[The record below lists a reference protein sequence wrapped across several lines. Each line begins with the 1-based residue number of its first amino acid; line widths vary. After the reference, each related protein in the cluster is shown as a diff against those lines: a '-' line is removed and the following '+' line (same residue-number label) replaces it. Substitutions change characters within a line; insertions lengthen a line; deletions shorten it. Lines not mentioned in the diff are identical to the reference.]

1 MCVKQKLW
9 WPAAQTA
16 SSDILSPSIILLWN
30 GDGITTI
37 GLLLLASID
46 NIMRR
51 YMVTIPS
58 RILPPGGKYRR
69 VSTPTSFAECSTN
82 CCGHQLC
89 PQQQRQLNLTTITT
103 QHSLG
108 QLRRN
113 VRPTP
118 CAGAILSLI
127 KRHQLNRNGIEPT
140 SSIMRTKCHN

>member
-9 WPAAQTA
+9 WPAVQTA
-16 SSDILSPSIILLWN
+16 SSGILSPSIILLWN

-46 NIMRR
+46 HIMRR

-58 RILPPGGKYRR
+58 RILPPGGNYRR

-82 CCGHQLC
+82 CCGHQLW
-89 PQQQRQLNLTTITT
+89 PQQQRQLNLINTT
-103 QHSLG
+103 QHFLG
-108 QLRRN
+108 QLRQN
-113 VRPTP
+113 VQQTP

-127 KRHQLNRNGIEPT
+127 TRHPLNRNGIEPT
-140 SSIMRTKCHN
+140 GSNMTTKCHD